1 MHGSYEILG
10 SSYVCD
16 KKMIKILSNKII
28 YKNKWIRIKKKKI
41 IFPNKGV
48 GEYYSLD
55 QNDYV
60 YVILQTSKNLF
71 PLVKQYRHAINKYT
85 YEFPSGTLEK
95 KETPALCAKKEVLE
109 ETGHKVE
116 TLKKLSI
123 LYPDSGRLGNK
134 VHMFFATSK
143 HELTKKVDKKE
154 EIKVLYFTKNQ
165 IKKLIK
171 DNKIL
176 HQPHIGIFYT
186 AIVNKL
192 IK

>member
-1 MHGSYEILG
+1 M
-10 SSYVCD
+10 V
-16 KKMIKILSNKII
+16 
-28 YKNKWIRIKKKKI
+28 
-41 IFPNKGV
+41 
-48 GEYYSLD
+48 
-55 QNDYV
+55 
-60 YVILQTSKNLF
+60 
-71 PLVKQYRHAINKYT
+71 
-85 YEFPSGTLEK
+85 
-95 KETPALCAKKEVLE
+95 KKEVLE

-143 HELTKKVDKKE
+143 AQINQKVDKKE

-176 HQPHIGIFYT
+176 HQPHIGLFILQSL
-186 AIVNKL
+186 NKL

>member
-1 MHGSYEILG
+1 MYGSYKIFR
-10 SSYVCD
+10 SSHLCNQ
-16 KKMIKILSNKII
+16 KMIKLLKNKII
-28 YKNKWIRIKKKKI
+28 YQNKWIKIKKKKI
-41 IFPNKGV
+41 LFPNKGI

-55 QNDYV
+55 QKDYV
-60 YVILQTSKNLF
+60 YVILQTSKKLF

-95 KETPALCAKKEVLE
+95 KETPSLCAKKEVLE

-116 TLKKLSI
+116 TLKKMSI
-123 LYPDSGRLGNK
+123 LYPDSGRLANK

-143 HELTKKVDKKE
+143 HTLTKKIDQKE
-154 EIKVLYFTKNQ
+154 EIKVYYFTKNQ

-176 HQPHIGIFYT
+176 HQPHIGLFYT
-186 AIVNKL
+186 AIVNEL